1 MHRKIIGILVC
12 MLLIITVF
20 PASGNNLEKTSND
33 IPDVT
38 IVIKSGNYP
47 DTILGCKGEVWYSG
61 DDNITLDVSFTVISY
76 SLQGEYLGE
85 SSKIFELTFTHHLVA
100 NPHIIP
106 DYYGETFTWVYAK
119 LDVKNV
125 DNSEQTESVFKI
137 GLSIGKWIHFSIGLA
152 FIYHIINL
160 LTKC

>member
-1 MHRKIIGILVC
+1 MHRKIIGIFVC

-47 DTILGCKGEVWYSG
+47 DTRLGCKGEVWYLG

-106 DYYGETFTWVYAK
+106 DDYGETFTWVYAK

-125 DNSEQTESVFKI
+125 DNNEQTESIFRI
-137 GLSIGKWIHFSIGLA
+137 GLSIGKWIHFSRVLTIIG
-152 FIYHIINL
+152 YIIDFL
-160 LTKC
+160 P

>member
-1 MHRKIIGILVC
+1 MNKKIIGILVC
-12 MLLIITVF
+12 MLLVGTILPV
-20 PASGNNLEKTSND
+20 SGNNLEKTPND
-33 IPDVT
+33 IPDVS
-38 IVIKSGNYP
+38 IVIKSGNHP
-47 DTILGCKGEVWYSG
+47 DTRLGCKGEVSYHG
-61 DDNITLDVSFTVISY
+61 DDNITLNVSFAVISY

-125 DNSEQTESVFKI
+125 DNSEQTESVFRI
-137 GLSIGKWIHFSIGLA
+137 GLSIGKWIYFSIVLSL
-152 FIYHIINL
+152 IYHIINP
-160 LTKC
+160 